1 MTKDKKIRKAI
12 ESLEKQRELHL
23 KKIEDEKKNYALK
36 DYWKKEIAVFEREIE
51 KKKKK
56 LKF

>member
-12 ESLEKQRELHL
+12 ESLEKQREMHL
-23 KKIEDEKKNYALK
+23 KKIEDEKKNYVLK
-36 DYWKKEIAVFEREIE
+36 DYWKKEIGIFEREIE

-56 LKF
+56 LKP